1 MDFEAEKVRA
11 GQRGVRAWLRQL
23 DGILRG
29 DATRLP
35 ALRRGTIEASP
46 GGLAVVLVVLGM
58 IYGAC
63 MGCFALFKMG
73 GPNFWQPFASMLK
86 VPALFFLTLI
96 VTLPSLYVFNA
107 LVGSRLTLSTVVRLL
122 IAALCVMLAVL
133 ASLGPIVAFFSV
145 STTSYS
151 FMVLL
156 NVVVFA
162 ASGFLGLVFLL
173 QTLHRL
179 SVAQRPA
186 PDDPAT
192 PPALASEASPAF
204 VEEPGALD
212 RLGDQVL
219 GHHVKTVFRI
229 WVVVFGLV
237 GAQMSWVLRP
247 FVGDPASPFVW
258 FRPRTSNFFQAVAQT
273 LSNLFS

>member
-1 MDFEAEKVRA
+1 MDFEADKVRA

-46 GGLAVVLVVLGM
+46 GGLTVVLVALGM

-73 GPNFWQPFASMLK
+73 GANLWQPFASMIK

-107 LVGSRLTLSTVVRLL
+107 LVGSRLALSTVVRLL
-122 IAALCVMLAVL
+122 IAALCVMLTVL

-145 STTSYS
+145 STTSYP
-151 FMVLL
+151 FMVLF

-162 ASGFLGLVFLL
+162 ASGFLGLAFLL

-179 SVAQRPA
+179 SVAHRSP

-192 PPALASEASPAF
+192 PPPPASGASPAPP
-204 VEEPGALD
+204 EEPGALD
-212 RLGDQVL
+212 RLDDQVL

-247 FVGDPASPFVW
+247 FVGSPDMPFVW
-258 FRPRTSNFFQAVAQT
+258 FRPRTSNFFQAVAQAF
-273 LSNLFS
+273 SNLFS

>member
-1 MDFEAEKVRA
+1 
-11 GQRGVRAWLRQL
+11 
-23 DGILRG
+23 
-29 DATRLP
+29 
-35 ALRRGTIEASP
+35 
-46 GGLAVVLVVLGM
+46 
-58 IYGAC
+58 
-63 MGCFALFKMG
+63 
-73 GPNFWQPFASMLK
+73 
-86 VPALFFLTLI
+86 
-96 VTLPSLYVFNA
+96 
-107 LVGSRLTLSTVVRLL
+107 
-122 IAALCVMLAVL
+122 
-133 ASLGPIVAFFSV
+133 
-145 STTSYS
+145 
-151 FMVLL
+151 MVLL

-162 ASGFLGLVFLL
+162 SSGFLGLVFLL

-186 PDDPAT
+186 LDDPAT
-192 PPALASEASPAF
+192 PPPLASDASLAF

-247 FVGDPASPFVW
+247 FVGDPASPFLW
-258 FRPRTSNFFQAVAQT
+258 FRPRTSNFFQAVAST